1 MCYYYYYYFILFHF
15 FFFINDNINYVTFFI
30 EVKTTLFPEVVTTT
44 ADNLNHGYDNIGNIG
59 QFNVISF
66 SYSK

>member
-1 MCYYYYYYFILFHF
+1 MF
-15 FFFINDNINYVTFFI
+15 FFSIITLFYFINDNINHITFFI
-30 EVKTTLFPEVVTTT
+30 EIKTILFPEVVTTT
-44 ADNLNHGYDNIGNIG
+44 ADNLNDSYDNIGNIG

>member
-1 MCYYYYYYFILFHF
+1 MKCFIIIIIIIIILFY
-15 FFFINDNINYVTFFI
+15 FINDNINYVTFFI
-30 EVKTTLFPEVVTTT
+30 EVKATFPEVVTTT

>member
-1 MCYYYYYYFILFHF
+1 MKCFFIIIIIILFYFIY
-15 FFFINDNINYVTFFI
+15 DNINYVTFFI

-44 ADNLNHGYDNIGNIG
+44 ADNLHHGYDNIGNIG

>member
-1 MCYYYYYYFILFHF
+1 MFYYYYYYYLFY
-15 FFFINDNINYVTFFI
+15 FINDNINYVTFFI
-30 EVKTTLFPEVVTTT
+30 EVNTTLFPEVVTTT
-44 ADNLNHGYDNIGNIG
+44 ADNLNHDNIGNIS